1 MACRATSL
9 LVLEPTGQCLGGY
22 EYEQLRMVLERS
34 NALGLLRKFSVGTS
48 GVDFHGLHHTHQS
61 QGGCVMSLE
70 SIGQSLAELELKKK
84 RLEAEIAAVQHE
96 MGLWRLLR
104 AIWFGEGH

>member
-1 MACRATSL
+1 MACRTTSF
-9 LVLEPTGQCLGGY
+9 LVSDPTGQCLGGY
-22 EYEQLRMVLERS
+22 EYEQLRMVLEGS
-34 NALGLLRKFSVGTS
+34 NSLKHIRKFKVGTS

-70 SIGQSLAELELKKK
+70 SISQALAELELKKK